1 VAVDVTPP
9 VLSVRNLSVAFDMG
23 GRSLPVLSD
32 CSLDVHEGEMVGI
45 VGESGCGKSTLS
57 LSLLR
62 LLPANASVTGGV
74 IKLGG
79 CSILELPEAE
89 MRQKRGREVA
99 MVFQDPAT
107 SLNPSFTIGTQM
119 LDVARGH
126 RDGDRGELRADAVAS
141 LTEVGIADPVSR
153 LRAYA
158 HECSG
163 GMRQRMM
170 IATALQLRPR
180 LLIADE
186 ITSALD
192 VTLERQILEL
202 LRRVRDEHRTAVL
215 FVSHDLGVIASTC
228 DRVMV
233 MYAGRVVEE
242 GTVDQVFSSPQ
253 HPYTSALLRAAP
265 SYRRRTQRL
274 VRIPGRV
281 PSLTSLPPACKF
293 AGRCPSEQ
301 ENCRETEPP
310 LATLADGRG
319 VRCYFP
325 GSVAEPVRVDQTPA
339 TSPAIQL
346 PATQAPSPAV
356 LDVHDLSTVFV
367 DRRNLVARLRG
378 RVSEVRAVDG
388 VDLQIRQGE
397 VMGLVGESGSGKTT
411 LGRTILGLTRPTS
424 GRATYRTVDTGRA
437 GRAAFRRLRSELQMV
452 YQDPHASLSPRMTVR
467 QLLIEPY
474 EIHDVP
480 RKDRTSIE
488 DLLETVELAREQAD
502 KFPHEL
508 SGGQAR
514 RVGIARVLALR
525 PRFVV
530 ADEPTAGLDVS
541 AAAGVLNLMA
551 DLQSRFDLTYIFIT
565 HNLNLLGYVA
575 DRIAV
580 MYLGQ
585 IVEIGSADA
594 IFERAAHP
602 YTLALLSSVSEPAD
616 GLARRR
622 PLLAAGE
629 IPSPRNP
636 PTGCRY
642 HTRCPLARELCR
654 SVAPVLTQVEPG
666 QMAAC
671 HFWQDVRDLSVSG
684 QAVPV
689 SDVSVLR

>member
-1 VAVDVTPP
+1 VAVDVTAP
-9 VLSVRNLSVAFDMG
+9 VLSVRNLSVAFEVAG
-23 GRSLPVLSD
+23 QSLPVLSD
-32 CSLDVHEGEMVGI
+32 CSLEVGAGEMVGI

-62 LLPANASVTGGV
+62 LLPHNASVTGGV
-74 IKLGG
+74 IELNGR
-79 CSILELPEAE
+79 SVLELSEAE
-89 MRQKRGREVA
+89 MRQMRGRDVA

-107 SLNPSFTIGTQM
+107 SLNPSFTVGTQM
-119 LDVARGH
+119 LDVARDH
-126 RDGDRGELRADAVAS
+126 GDAARAELRSDAVAS
-141 LTEVGIADPVSR
+141 LTEVGIADPVTR
-153 LRAYA
+153 LRSYP

-202 LRRVRDEHRTAVL
+202 LRRVRDEHGTAIM
-215 FVSHDLGVIASTC
+215 FVSHDLGVIAGMC
-228 DRVMV
+228 DRVIV

-242 GTVDQVFSSPQ
+242 GTVDQVFSAPQ

-281 PSLTSLPPACKF
+281 PSLVTLPPACKF
-293 AGRCPSEQ
+293 AGRCPSEG
-301 ENCRETEPP
+301 EKCRDTEPP
-310 LATLADGRG
+310 LSMLADGRA

-325 GSVAEPVRVDQTPA
+325 GSVAEPAPADSLAATPVATGPSDTSSSEQAVVDVQRL
-339 TSPAIQL
+339 S
-346 PATQAPSPAV
+346 AV
-356 LDVHDLSTVFV
+356 FM
-367 DRRNLVARLRG
+367 DRASLLARIR
-378 RVSEVRAVDG
+378 RRASSVRAVDG
-388 VDLQIRQGE
+388 VDIQIVQGE
-397 VMGLVGESGSGKTT
+397 VLGLVGESGSGKTT
-411 LGRTILGLTRPTS
+411 LGRAILGLTRPTS
-424 GRATYRTVDTGRA
+424 GRVMYGGAEIGRA
-437 GRAAFRRLRSELQMV
+437 RRSAFRRLRSEIQMI
-452 YQDPHASLSPRMTVR
+452 YQDPHASLSPRLTVR

-474 EIHDVP
+474 EIHNVP

-488 DLLETVELAREQAD
+488 ELLETVELSPEQAD
-502 KFPHEL
+502 KYPHEL
-508 SGGQAR
+508 SGGQAK

-541 AAAGVLNLMA
+541 AAAGVLNLMTE
-551 DLQSRFDLTYIFIT
+551 LQSRFGLTYVFIT

-594 IFERAAHP
+594 IFERSAHP
-602 YTLALLSSVSEPAD
+602 YTLALLSSVSDPSD
-616 GLARRR
+616 SLARRR

-636 PTGCRY
+636 PAGCRY
-642 HTRCPLARELCR
+642 HTRCPLARDVCR
-654 SVAPVLTQVEPG
+654 SVAPVLTDVAPG
-666 QMAAC
+666 QMSAC
-671 HFWQDVRDLSVSG
+671 HFSQEVRNLARERS
-684 QAVPV
+684 APA
-689 SDVSVLR
+689 SDVSVIR